1 MIQYLFNNHWILD
14 TGDHAGFATTLRAS
28 RYIDIVHTLQA
39 LRPGHGPVALFGC
52 FVFALWMGATLALNH
67 Q

>member
-28 RYIDIVHTLQA
+28 RYIDIEHTLQA
-39 LRPGHGPVALFGC
+39 LRPGQSLVALFGC